1 MEKVFNWGM
10 YPQIEANQFSSGNYG
25 KIADFVKTKDV
36 IIARGNGRC
45 YGDSSL
51 QKKIFSTLSLNKIIA
66 FDEKLGI
73 LNCEAG
79 VLLSEILNLIVP
91 KGFFL
96 PVTPGTKFIT
106 IGGAVASNIH
116 GKNHH
121 KEGAIAAYIQ
131 SFELMIE
138 TGEIVHCSEKNNTVL
153 FANTIGGMGLTGI
166 ILSVQIR
173 LKKIET
179 SYINQSTIKA
189 KNIKEIITY
198 FENYKN
204 TTYTVAWINCL
215 AKGNHL
221 GQSILYLGEHA
232 KIDELNKKQSENPL
246 KTHHKTPINI
256 PFYFPTFVL
265 NSTFIKL
272 FNFLFYHKQ
281 LRQKATKI
289 IDYNSFF
296 YPLDALNNWNKMYGK
311 NGFTQYQ
318 FVIPF
323 ENGKVVLI
331 EILTQISDSGC
342 SAFLAVLKTFGPKD
356 VHSSPLSFPMEGYT
370 LAVDFKVNKKVFQL
384 LDQLDEIV
392 LKYGGRLY
400 LTKDARMTANTF
412 AKSYHESLVHLAK
425 FSSLQSE
432 RLGI

>member
-1 MEKVFNWGM
+1 MEKVFNWGL
-10 YPQIEANQFSSGNYG
+10 YPQIEANQFSSDNYG
-25 KIADFVKTKDV
+25 KIADFVKAKDV

-51 QKKIFSTLSLNKIIA
+51 QKNIFSTLSLNKIIA

-79 VLLSEILNLIVP
+79 VLLSKILNIIIP

-138 TGEIVHCSEKNNTVL
+138 TGEILHCSEQKNATL
-153 FANTIGGMGLTGI
+153 FANTIGGMGLMGI
-166 ILSVQIR
+166 IISVQLQ

-189 KNIKEIITY
+189 KNLEEIITY
-198 FENYKN
+198 FETYKN
-204 TTYTVAWINCL
+204 NTYAVAWIDCL
-215 AKGNHL
+215 AKGTHL
-221 GQSILYLGEHA
+221 GKSILYLGEHA
-232 KIDELNKKQSENPL
+232 KMEDLNKKLIENPL
-246 KTHHKTPINI
+246 KIHHKTPINI

-265 NSTFIKL
+265 NTTFIKL

-281 LRQKATKI
+281 LRQKVTNI

-296 YPLDALNNWNKMYGK
+296 YPLDALNNWNRMYGK

-323 ENGKVVLI
+323 ENGKEGLI
-331 EILTQISDSGC
+331 AILTKISESGC
-342 SAFLAVLKTFGPKD
+342 GAFLAVLKTFGPKD
-356 VHSSPLSFPMEGYT
+356 AYSSPLSFPMEGYT

-384 LDQLDEIV
+384 LNQLDETV

-412 AKSYHESLVHLAK
+412 AKSYHESLVHPAK
-425 FSSLQSE
+425 FSSLQSQ

>member
-1 MEKVFNWGM
+1 MEKVFNWGL
-10 YPQIEANQFSSGNYG
+10 YPQIEANQFTSNNYNE
-25 KIADFVKTKDV
+25 IADFVKAKDV

-51 QKKIFSTLSLNKIIA
+51 QKNIFSTLSLNNIIT

-79 VLLSEILNLIVP
+79 VLLSEILKVIIP
-91 KGFFL
+91 QGYFL

-121 KEGAIAAYIQ
+121 NEGAIAAYIY

-138 TGEIVHCSEKNNTVL
+138 TGEIVNCSEQENATL

-166 ILSVQIR
+166 IISVRLQ

-189 KNIKEIITY
+189 KNLEEIISY
-198 FENYKN
+198 FEKFKN
-204 TTYTVAWINCL
+204 LTYAVAWIDCL
-215 AKGNHL
+215 AKGKNL
-221 GQSILYLGEHA
+221 GKSVLYLGEHA
-232 KIDELNKKQSENPL
+232 KMDDLNKKLLENPL
-246 KTHHKTPINI
+246 KVHHKTPINI

-281 LRQKATKI
+281 LRQKVTNI

-323 ENGKVVLI
+323 ENGKEGLI
-331 EILTQISDSGC
+331 EILTQISESGC
-342 SAFLAVLKTFGPKD
+342 GAFLAVLKTFGPKETL
-356 VHSSPLSFPMEGYT
+356 SSPLSFPMAGYT

-384 LDQLDEIV
+384 LNQLDEIV

-400 LTKDARMTANTF
+400 LTKDARMTTNTF
-412 AKSYHESLVHLAK
+412 AKSYREGLVHSAK
-425 FSSLQSE
+425 FCSLQSN